1 MYILVVTSLKQLLLS
16 QSPKDVQECGYYV
29 FIPDI
34 GHHFM
39 WILMPPGPRYGILWY
54 RKMTESE
61 IYGFYIESLDN
72 IKDIIDFIQPW
83 PEAA

>member
-1 MYILVVTSLKQLLLS
+1 
-16 QSPKDVQECGYYV
+16 
-29 FIPDI
+29 
-34 GHHFM
+34 M